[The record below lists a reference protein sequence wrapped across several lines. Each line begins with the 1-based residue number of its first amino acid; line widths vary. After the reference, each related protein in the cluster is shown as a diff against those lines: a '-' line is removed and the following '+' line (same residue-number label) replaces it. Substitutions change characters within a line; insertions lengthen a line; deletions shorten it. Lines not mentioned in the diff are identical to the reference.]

1 MTPRYPSSSA
11 ATPSIQEGIFFSG
24 VKDSAMFSSHAFLTR
39 FHEFS
44 RRRRL
49 FEERT
54 KVIAAV
60 SGGADSIVLLDLL
73 AKEQEALGLTI
84 IVAHFNHQLRGPE
97 SDGDEQFVIQRAR
110 HYGFEPY
117 VERANTGDYALHW
130 KLGIQEAARRLRYDF
145 LDKLLVSSGFDRI
158 ATAHNADDNAETILL
173 NLFRGAGVQGLSG
186 IPVFRE
192 DRKIIRPLLFA
203 QRDDIEQY
211 ARAEHLAF
219 RTDSS
224 NAKDYYTRNF
234 VRHNIVPPVKKEVN
248 PNLVLTLSRT
258 ADLFRELEAFLTYTA
273 RQNFELLI
281 AKKTDDELHLSISRL
296 RSNPTLLQ
304 QYIIMLAADLCARRR
319 LDYDQVNAILDLTD
333 GLTGSWVAISKEYLV
348 FRDRE
353 CLVIRKTDPV
363 SEFKVTIQP
372 NHRYDFER
380 FHFASEEVDPRTI
393 RIGAD
398 TNAEFIDA
406 DALKTSE
413 LVLRSWSDGDSFVP
427 LGMKA
432 RKKISDFFVDAK
444 IPIYEKH
451 TIPILETKDGQ
462 VVWVCGQRIDDR
474 FKITDDTTRV
484 MKLEFSRTT
493 QGNGTKG

>member
-1 MTPRYPSSSA
+1 MA
-11 ATPSIQEGIFFSG
+11 
-24 VKDSAMFSSHAFLTR
+24 SSHAFLTR

-49 FEERT
+49 IEERN
-54 KVIAAV
+54 KIIAAV
-60 SGGADSIVLLDLL
+60 SGGPDSIVLLDLL

-84 IVAHFNHQLRGPE
+84 IVAHFNHQLRGAE
-97 SDGDEQFVIQRAR
+97 SDGDEQFVTQRAR

-117 VERANTGDYALHW
+117 VERANTGEYAHHM
-130 KLGIQEAARRLRYDF
+130 KLGIQDAARRLRYDF
-145 LDKLLVSSGFDRI
+145 LDKLLISSGFDKI

-186 IPVFRE
+186 IPVYRE

-203 QRDDIEQY
+203 QREEIEQY
-211 ARAEHLAF
+211 ADAERLSF

-224 NAKDYYTRNF
+224 NAKSYYTRNF
-234 VRHNIVPPVKKEVN
+234 VRHNILPPIRKEVN
-248 PNLVLTLSRT
+248 PNVVPTLNRT

-273 RQNFELLI
+273 RQNFEMLV
-281 AKKTDDELHLSISRL
+281 AKKTNDELHLAIPRL
-296 RSNPTLLQ
+296 RSNPALIQ
-304 QYIIMLAADLCARRR
+304 QYIIMLAADQFANKR

-353 CLVIRKTDPV
+353 DLVFRKTDPV
-363 SEFKVTIQP
+363 NDFKVTVQA

-380 FHFASEEVDPRTI
+380 FRFASEVVDSKSVHL
-393 RIGAD
+393 GASAD
-398 TNAEFIDA
+398 AEYIDA

-413 LVLRSWSDGDSFVP
+413 LVLRSWSDGDTFVP

-451 TIPILETKDGQ
+451 SIPILETKDGQ

-474 FKITDDTTRV
+474 FKITEETKRV
-484 MKLEFSRTT
+484 LKLEFTRTN
-493 QGNGTKG
+493 QRLNGKRG